1 MGSVSTR
8 SGATAPSPMRSI
20 TSSVTAAGS
29 NLSRDQPRR
38 ISAATSTLSR
48 TDSVPNVSSRWN
60 VRPIPTRARRC
71 GLAYVM
77 SWPSITTR
85 PVAGACS
92 PVMTLKS
99 VVLPAPLGPMSPV
112 T

>member
-1 MGSVSTR
+1 M
-8 SGATAPSPMRSI
+8 

-48 TDSVPNVSSRWN
+48 TESVPNVSSRWN
-60 VRPIPTRARRC
+60 VRLMPSARAPVRLGVRDV
-71 GLAYVM
+71 LAVDARPG
-77 SWPSITTR
+77 PS
-85 PVAGACS
+85 AGGCS
-92 PVMTLKS
+92 PVMTLNS